1 MENSNHPT
9 GQSAMP
15 LANQNLSIQFGI
27 LDEWIGV
34 TDPKKRRIIQN
45 RLNQRLS
52 RERRRA
58 TTKKTGRSKPRGTW
72 PPTAIGSTS
81 KINFA
86 QLDECLIF
94 GPTSEKARQI
104 MQTLEAMI
112 HTEFALGS
120 PNADML
126 LGVTRLNILRALN
139 TNTDVLGY
147 DSVKLMNDDAQ
158 SPFNMVGPMAADSE
172 GTLLPLALRPTQ
184 IQRTVP
190 HHPWLDLF
198 PIPRMR
204 DIMILAGDSYDD
216 VRLCHDMLGDRYSR
230 IDLEGKAGLIV
241 WKDPW
246 DPTGW
251 EVTPTYMK
259 FWGWTV
265 EGCWDLFS
273 STNAWR
279 AKRGEKALFKLPE
292 EGGEYS

>member
-1 MENSNHPT
+1 M
-9 GQSAMP
+9 
-15 LANQNLSIQFGI
+15 
-27 LDEWIGV
+27 
-34 TDPKKRRIIQN
+34 
-45 RLNQRLS
+45 
-52 RERRRA
+52 
-58 TTKKTGRSKPRGTW
+58 KKTSRSKPQGTW
-72 PPTAIGSTS
+72 SPTAIGSCTS

-86 QLDECLIF
+86 QLDEYLIF

-104 MQTLEAMI
+104 IQTLEIMI
-112 HTEFALGS
+112 HAEFALGS
-120 PNADML
+120 PHTDML

-147 DSVKLMNDDAQ
+147 DSVKLMSDDAQ
-158 SPFNMVGPMAADSE
+158 SPFSMVGPMVADSE
-172 GTLLPLALRPTQ
+172 RTLLPLALRPTQ

-216 VRLCHDMLGDRYSR
+216 ERLCHDMLGDRYSCV
-230 IDLEGKAGLIV
+230 DLEGKAGLIV

-251 EVTPTYMK
+251 EVTPAYMK

-265 EGCWDLFS
+265 QGCWDLFS

-292 EGGEYS
+292 EGGGHS